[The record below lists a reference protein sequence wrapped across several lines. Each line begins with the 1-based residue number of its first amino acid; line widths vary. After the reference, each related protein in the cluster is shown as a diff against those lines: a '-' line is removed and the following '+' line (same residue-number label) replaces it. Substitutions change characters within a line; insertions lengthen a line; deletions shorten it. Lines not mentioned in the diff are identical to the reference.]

1 MEQIYRLQS
10 SRFELKFL
18 VDEGAAGAIRD
29 FVSSYLAP
37 DDGSPDGNDYHVH
50 SLYFDSPDLKLY
62 RQTTQGQKNRFK
74 LRVRFYDEQESSPAF
89 LEVKTRLT
97 NEIRKERAAVTR
109 EGARRLLAG
118 MWPRDDQVL
127 DRNRAKGLAA
137 MQHFCSLRD
146 SLGAV
151 GMSYVS
157 YRREAYV
164 LPGSEHVR
172 VTFDRHLRGGSFESA
187 DLRLPPEMAQPPLA
201 GVVLELKFTD
211 RFPRWMH
218 ELVRIFSLERCS
230 VPKYVHCV
238 EALGM
243 AREGNLLAPRRFV
256 G

>member
-29 FVSSYLAP
+29 FVASYLGP
-37 DDGSPDGNDYHVH
+37 DDGSPEGCDYQVN
-50 SLYFDSPDLKLY
+50 SLYFDTPDLKLY
-62 RQTTQGQKNRFK
+62 RQTTQGLKNRFK
-74 LRVRFYDEQESSPAF
+74 LRVRFYDEREQSPAF
-89 LEVKTRLT
+89 LEIKTRLT
-97 NEIRKERAAVTR
+97 NEVRKERAAVTR

-118 MWPRDDQVL
+118 LWPRDDQVL
-127 DRNRAKGLAA
+127 DRHRAKGLDAL
-137 MQHFCSLRD
+137 HRFCSLRD

-151 GMSYVS
+151 GASYVS

-164 LPGSEHVR
+164 ALGSEHVR
-172 VTFDRHLRGGSFESA
+172 VTFDRNLRGGAFDGAE
-187 DLRLPPEMAQPPLA
+187 LRLPPELAQPPLP

-218 ELVRIFSLERCS
+218 ELVQIFSLERCS
-230 VPKYVHCV
+230 VPKYVHCI

-243 AREGNLLAPRRFV
+243 ARSGSRLAPRRSV